1 MGGAET
7 IAGGRRGPGRLK
19 LLITAPG
26 SARMGAEACFSVWS
40 FFPALP
46 LPKLHLSGNALSQIL
61 GLEPLQDAG
70 VETAAKE
77 QFSAVFMGESEEVR
91 TYPCL

>member
-1 MGGAET
+1 MGT
-7 IAGGRRGPGRLK
+7 
-19 LLITAPG
+19 
-26 SARMGAEACFSVWS
+26 EAYFSVWS
-40 FFPALP
+40 CFPVLP

-77 QFSAVFMGESEEVR
+77 QFLTVFMGESEEVR